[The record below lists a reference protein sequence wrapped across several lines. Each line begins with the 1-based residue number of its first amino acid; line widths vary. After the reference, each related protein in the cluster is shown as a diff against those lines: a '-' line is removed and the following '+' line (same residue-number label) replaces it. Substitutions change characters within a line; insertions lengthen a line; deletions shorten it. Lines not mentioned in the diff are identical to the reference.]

1 MVPAWLITATKL
13 PGPVVVLLE
22 PLQCSLKLLML
33 AIMILM
39 MAVGT
44 ALDALKIGSMIGG
57 EFSQAELAKLRAAM
71 KPVIDKPNATMGKA
85 TVN

>member
-1 MVPAWLITATKL
+1 MVSAWLITAAKL

-22 PLQCSLKLLML
+22 PLLSSPKLLML

-39 MAVGT
+39 MVVGT
-44 ALDALKIGSMIGG
+44 ALDALKIGGMTGG
-57 EFSQAELAKLRAAM
+57 EFSEAELDKLRAAM
-71 KPVIDKPNATMGKA
+71 KPVIDKPNATMSKA

>member
-1 MVPAWLITATKL
+1 
-13 PGPVVVLLE
+13 
-22 PLQCSLKLLML
+22 ML

-39 MAVGT
+39 MVVGT
-44 ALDALKIGSMIGG
+44 ALDALKIGGMTGG
-57 EFSQAELAKLRAAM
+57 EFSPAELAKLRAAM